1 MSLDFSLSG
10 EPALVQADAG
20 QIQQVLT
27 NLIVNAIQAL
37 PDGGPVEITVGRRM
51 AQAAEVTTGGLQSY
65 CVIEVQDR
73 GVGITTEDQPH
84 LFEPFFTTKKVGEGT
99 GLGLSI
105 AYGIVQE
112 HGGWIDVVS
121 HLGEGSRFTVFLPAE
136 KTNRETANPGR

>member
-1 MSLDFSLSG
+1 M
-10 EPALVQADAG
+10 
-20 QIQQVLT
+20 LT

-37 PDGGPVEITVGRRM
+37 PDGGPVEITIGRRM
-51 AQAAEVTTGGLQSY
+51 ARAVEATAGGVQSY
-65 CVIEVQDR
+65 CVIEVKDH
-73 GVGITTEDQPH
+73 GVGITAEDRPH

-121 HLGEGSRFTVFLPAE
+121 RPGEGSCFTVFLPAE
-136 KTNRETANPGR
+136 DQS